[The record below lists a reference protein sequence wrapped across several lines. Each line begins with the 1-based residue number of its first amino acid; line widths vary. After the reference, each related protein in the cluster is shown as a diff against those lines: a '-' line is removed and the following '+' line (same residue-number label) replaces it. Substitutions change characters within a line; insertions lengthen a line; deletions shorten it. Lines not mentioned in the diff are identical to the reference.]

1 MATFDVIKKS
11 SFQDVVDA
19 LQTNDAQVQSAID
32 EALTNSDVDAN
43 YISYTVG
50 TKPSTSGATEGTIGA
65 YFTSDGLL
73 QKLELQSGSW
83 VDVGEPLVTKQA
95 LDDKAS
101 FSSPKR
107 SELNVWGG
115 MSMDDGRDEKP
126 LVTFF
131 DDDGRIEC
139 YNILKP
145 ILDAKGVTA
154 GMAIPTDAVGN
165 SGNMSY
171 TQLRELQADG
181 WEALSH
187 LTTGGLGS
195 QTESIQEARLKD
207 SRDALEAENLDV
219 FSLVPPFGE
228 DGGAAGRRLT
238 RQYYRS
244 AFITQGAINT
254 YPINTFSIKRINFVE
269 PNAVDNPTLSEL
281 KAFVDEAV
289 SETGWVVFSIHSQY
303 AGFDSTQQQVLR
315 DLIDYIQG
323 LPVDIVNPNDALNI
337 VGNYLDVG
345 DQTLNNYT
353 RIDNN
358 GEIDS
363 SGIGY
368 VLKRG
373 FDAESPI
380 TDFRDQ
386 KITSSLIQ
394 SGDNQSGLPSGGSF
408 GVLETHYR
416 TADFGYQKF
425 YSIQNKH
432 IYFRVWDDDT
442 NDWDGWIRIDDTN
455 SLGGVSPNAAPTD
468 FKHAFVVQ
476 AFNSTTASDNS
487 MPEGKSGTLISYTR
501 GSTFNAFQE
510 YYVFRSHRKFL
521 RYYDDQ
527 AGAWS
532 DWEENS
538 QEIINLGNDYSGGA
552 ANPNALLATNY
563 PDAGKIF
570 VTNIWTGSDTTGLP
584 ESSLGSLVTYIN
596 RLSDYT
602 LSYQEYHVRNSK
614 NVYRRTF
621 DSGAVWSDWYQIAG
635 GASGSFTASSG
646 ETVTVEDG
654 LITDIT

>member
-269 PNAVDNPTLSEL
+269 PNAVDNPTL
-281 KAFVDEAV
+281 
-289 SETGWVVFSIHSQY
+289 
-303 AGFDSTQQQVLR
+303 
-315 DLIDYIQG
+315 
-323 LPVDIVNPNDALNI
+323 
-337 VGNYLDVG
+337 
-345 DQTLNNYT
+345 
-353 RIDNN
+353 RI
-358 GEIDS
+358 
-363 SGIGY
+363 
-368 VLKRG
+368 
-373 FDAESPI
+373 
-380 TDFRDQ
+380 
-386 KITSSLIQ
+386 
-394 SGDNQSGLPSGGSF
+394 
-408 GVLETHYR
+408 
-416 TADFGYQKF
+416 
-425 YSIQNKH
+425 
-432 IYFRVWDDDT
+432 
-442 NDWDGWIRIDDTN
+442 
-455 SLGGVSPNAAPTD
+455 
-468 FKHAFVVQ
+468 
-476 AFNSTTASDNS
+476 
-487 MPEGKSGTLISYTR
+487 
-501 GSTFNAFQE
+501 
-510 YYVFRSHRKFL
+510 
-521 RYYDDQ
+521 
-527 AGAWS
+527 
-532 DWEENS
+532 
-538 QEIINLGNDYSGGA
+538 
-552 ANPNALLATNY
+552 
-563 PDAGKIF
+563 
-570 VTNIWTGSDTTGLP
+570 
-584 ESSLGSLVTYIN
+584 
-596 RLSDYT
+596 
-602 LSYQEYHVRNSK
+602 
-614 NVYRRTF
+614 
-621 DSGAVWSDWYQIAG
+621 
-635 GASGSFTASSG
+635 
-646 ETVTVEDG
+646 
-654 LITDIT
+654 